1 MLGGIEEYTS
11 VVVASAVT
19 VGVAFVDFVESVVV
33 VVVDDD
39 VVVAAVDAVLDVA
52 SSDLFLPQ

>member
-1 MLGGIEEYTS
+1 MGGGIEEHIS
-11 VVVASAVT
+11 VVLASA

-39 VVVAAVDAVLDVA
+39 VVAAVVDGVLDVA

>member
-1 MLGGIEEYTS
+1 MLGGIEEYIS

-19 VGVAFVDFVESVVV
+19 VGVAFVDFVESIAV

-39 VVVAAVDAVLDVA
+39 VVVAVVDCVLDVA

>member
-1 MLGGIEEYTS
+1 MGGGTEEHIS
-11 VVVASAVT
+11 VVAVT
-19 VGVAFVDFVESVVV
+19 VGVAFVDFVESVAV

-39 VVVAAVDAVLDVA
+39 VVAAVVDGVLDVA